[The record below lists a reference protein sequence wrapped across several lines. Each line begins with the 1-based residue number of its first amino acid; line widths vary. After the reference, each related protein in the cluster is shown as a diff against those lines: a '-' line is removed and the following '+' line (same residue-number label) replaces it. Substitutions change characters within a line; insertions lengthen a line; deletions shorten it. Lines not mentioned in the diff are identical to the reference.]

1 MSKVNISVI
10 IPIYNKQSTILRAI
24 NSVLTQCCPATELIL
39 VDDGS
44 SDKSASVVKEYLSAQ
59 STSPTRCQL
68 IQTTNSGVSAA
79 RNTGIQQANGNYLA
93 LLDAD
98 DAWSPDHLENIQRL
112 IEYFPESLAWATGY
126 QFVESQT
133 GIVKKASWTQ
143 LPKLKNEGVFDRYF
157 QLAAQGD
164 LPISASSIC
173 LSREAIDSIG
183 GFPVGQAM
191 GEDQWV
197 WSLLAIHGQIAYT
210 KTITSQYYLNSVNS
224 LMEGAPPT
232 KALPYS
238 ELLQDLLDTK
248 NLVGTQASD
257 VRAFICTHLY
267 DLVRRN
273 CAQGKFP
280 VARVLLRDTRL
291 HIGQLRYWYWQAQ
304 CLLKA

>member
-44 SDKSASVVKEYLSAQ
+44 SDKSASVVKEY
-59 STSPTRCQL
+59 
-68 IQTTNSGVSAA
+68 
-79 RNTGIQQANGNYLA
+79 
-93 LLDAD
+93 
-98 DAWSPDHLENIQRL
+98 AWSPDHLENIQRL